1 MFSSF
6 IEFRKRAEPEK
17 IVENIFK
24 KKISLLILPDKDY
37 PERLKQ
43 IFDPPP
49 VLYVRGKI
57 LPEDKFAIAV
67 VGTRKITNYGKEVT
81 ELLVKE
87 LSSVGLTIVS
97 GLARGVDS
105 LSHKTALESKTR
117 TIAVLGSGVDQI
129 YPPQN
134 EGLAKEIAENG
145 AVISEYPPG
154 MIALPGNFPA
164 RNRIISGLSLGV
176 LVTEAG
182 VDSGSLI
189 TAGLALEQNREVF
202 AVPGPIYSQLSKGPS
217 SLIKQGAKLVTT
229 AEDVLEEL
237 NIKGKINKLNK
248 EIIGENKEEILLIK
262 LLENEEKHID
272 QLIRESKFTTEKLN
286 SLLMTMEISGKI
298 KNLGGGNYS
307 LNY

>member
-1 MFSSF
+1 
-6 IEFRKRAEPEK
+6 
-17 IVENIFK
+17 
-24 KKISLLILPDKDY
+24 
-37 PERLKQ
+37 
-43 IFDPPP
+43 
-49 VLYVRGKI
+49 
-57 LPEDKFAIAV
+57 
-67 VGTRKITNYGKEVT
+67 
-81 ELLVKE
+81 
-87 LSSVGLTIVS
+87 
-97 GLARGVDS
+97 